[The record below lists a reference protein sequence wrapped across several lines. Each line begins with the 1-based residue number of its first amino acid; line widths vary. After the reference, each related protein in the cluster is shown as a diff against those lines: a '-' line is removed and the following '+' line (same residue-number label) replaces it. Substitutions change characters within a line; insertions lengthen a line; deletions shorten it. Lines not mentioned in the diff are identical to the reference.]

1 MCGVISSLLLYF
13 LTSFRFLPVTKD
25 ERIEVASTFRLYFVD
40 PRPTTSTITAP
51 SGTSLIH
58 FDLSAQGLEEALLRV
73 SGYEKFPGKTTVV
86 VVVVVVVVA
95 AAANVYSP
103 HHPFYALRTN
113 EIVCQCPKD
122 HHYQL
127 ERTR

>member
-1 MCGVISSLLLYF
+1 MIFSLLLYF
-13 LTSFRFLPVTKD
+13 LTSFCFLSVTKN

-51 SGTSLIH
+51 SGTSVIH

-73 SGYEKFPGKTTVV
+73 SGYEKFPGNTTA
-86 VVVVVVVVA
+86 VVVVVVA
-95 AAANVYSP
+95 ADVNVYSP
-103 HHPFYALRTN
+103 HHHYTLRTN

-122 HHYQL
+122 YHHQL